1 MASNELTSMT
11 RLFYLVINI
20 HIFFMPADEVLMGRT
35 KYFIFNLSL
44 GSEGRKLFLLYSKSG
59 HESSAGKQYI
69 FLLQL

>member
-1 MASNELTSMT
+1 ML
-11 RLFYLVINI
+11 
-20 HIFFMPADEVLMGRT
+20 ADEVLMGRT